1 VLRAK
6 YDYVL
11 RATECDQ
18 DGWHDDPATQVYL
31 RSEIEMHKGVESS
44 VVVEWMT
51 TQARFLLRGCE
62 RGGCRQREPDAR
74 GRRVYPP
81 DRTAASV
88 DHLSIPSKTRPLWQP
103 TSHPPLDVQVSTSQ
117 TLSMCDA

>member
-62 RGGCRQREPDAR
+62 RGGCRQPARARAR
-74 GRRVYPP
+74 GRRVPP
-81 DRTAASV
+81 RERS
-88 DHLSIPSKTRPLWQP
+88 
-103 TSHPPLDVQVSTSQ
+103 
-117 TLSMCDA
+117 